1 MKFWMITLL
10 LFCIFVPTNVMACIP
25 TPEEYNEFLY
35 ITKMHKYLV
44 KYLGAL
50 LNDADYTS
58 HDNSKL
64 QEPELTPYTLRF
76 VKKLSSTENP
86 GWKGAKEHHF
96 SINDHHIEHWKYY
109 AHSEMPIDRLLEAVI
124 DMMAANF
131 QYNLCKEVTEIARKN
146 KTEFDEE
153 KLLSKLNEFLMKPVM
168 FSFEDRFLSEYS
180 DEQKGMINE
189 ILAGFKHKYQKLQKE
204 L

>member
-1 MKFWMITLL
+1 MIRL
-10 LFCIFVPTNVMACIP
+10 LFIFLVQTNLMACTP

-50 LNDADYTS
+50 FNNADYTS
-58 HDNSKL
+58 HDDSKL

-76 VKKLSSTENP
+76 VKKLTNTENP
-86 GWKGAKEHHF
+86 GWKSAKKHHF
-96 SINDHHIEHWKYY
+96 SINDHHIEYWKYH
-109 AHSEMPIDRLLEAVI
+109 AHSEMPLDRLSEAVI

-131 QYNLCKEVTEIARKN
+131 QYNHCKEVTEIARKSS
-146 KTEFDEE
+146 KTEFDEKVLE
-153 KLLSKLNEFLMKPVM
+153 SKLHEFLMKPVM

-180 DEQKGMINE
+180 DKQKVVIREM
-189 ILAGFKHKYQKLQKE
+189 LAGFKLKYQKPQKE